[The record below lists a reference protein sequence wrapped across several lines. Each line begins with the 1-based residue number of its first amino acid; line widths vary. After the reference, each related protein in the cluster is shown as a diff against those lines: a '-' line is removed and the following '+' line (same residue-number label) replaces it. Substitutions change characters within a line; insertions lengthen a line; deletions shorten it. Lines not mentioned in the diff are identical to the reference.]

1 MKRLFHGMALA
12 GVVVFAAPVWAESP
26 MSPLRRAPPLS
37 SAPQPSQPS
46 AGADNGVP
54 PAQNAGDAAI
64 GARPEPRAAR
74 RGAAGRIKSGLWE
87 FTSELQAAAV
97 SLAAAG
103 KPAQETPT
111 QAAGGAKTSY
121 TSCIAPDDAVPAEL
135 GRQCKLDRSERKGAR
150 ITWWMSCESTQLQAE
165 GVAQYA
171 GDTMQATMISHLR
184 GAGAA
189 VTDVTQDITGRY
201 LGPCQQHALMPSQP
215 PALAGPSGAPA
226 SPVNA
231 ASANEASAPPAT
243 ANNAAANTA
252 GANTATAK
260 TAPPADVHAAP
271 PATEAAAAGPRTRR
285 EARRHA
291 RHARSAH
298 RGHRSY
304 RARRATP
311 RYWAGRSAYYGAF
324 GPNPY
329 SSGGP

>member
-26 MSPLRRAPPLS
+26 MSPLREAAPLS
-37 SAPQPSQPS
+37 SSRQPSQPP

-54 PAQNAGDAAI
+54 SAQNAAAAAI

-74 RGAAGRIKSGLWE
+74 RGARRAAAGRIKPGLWE

-111 QAAGGAKTSY
+111 QAAGGAKTTY

-135 GRQCKLDRSERKGAR
+135 GPQCKLDRSERKGAR

-184 GAGAA
+184 GAAGA
-189 VTDVTQDITGRY
+189 VTDVTQHITGRY
-201 LGPCQQHALMPSQP
+201 LGPCQQQALMPSQP
-215 PALAGPSGAPA
+215 AALAGPFGAAA
-226 SPVNA
+226 SPLNA
-231 ASANEASAPPAT
+231 ASANGASAPPPAT

-252 GANTATAK
+252 TAH
-260 TAPPADVHAAP
+260 TAPPAAVHAAP
-271 PATEAAAAGPRTRR
+271 PATEAAAAAPRTRR

-291 RHARSAH
+291 RQARSAH
-298 RGHRSY
+298 HGHRSH

-311 RYWAGRSAYYGAF
+311 KYWAGRSAYHGAF